1 MVFNESE
8 TKRNSPSP
16 EKGQEDEKV
25 REKTRKENPIF
36 ENPAFEI
43 PGYEILVRF
52 DDDDLDSHDYEMLD
66 AMVAGKE
73 TSATI

>member
-1 MVFNESE
+1 M
-8 TKRNSPSP
+8 
-16 EKGQEDEKV
+16 

>member
-1 MVFNESE
+1 MVLNESE
-8 TKRNSPSP
+8 TKRDSPPP
-16 EKGQEDEKV
+16 EKAQEDEKF

-52 DDDDLDSHDYEMLD
+52 DDDDLDSHDYETLD
-66 AMVAGKE
+66 AMAAGKE
-73 TSATI
+73 TSTAI

>member
-1 MVFNESE
+1 MAFNESE
-8 TKRNSPSP
+8 TKRDSPP
-16 EKGQEDEKV
+16 LENGQEDEKV